1 MSVFTVTTLTDEND
15 GIDVGGVSLREAIE
29 AANAAPGR
37 DVIRFNAGLSGT
49 ISLTYGELA
58 ISDSVVIRGLGA
70 DTLTIDA
77 GGNSRVFHIDDG
89 SSTNDSEVTITGV
102 TITGGYAESAGG
114 GIYNAE
120 ALRLIDSAIAG
131 NRSYSLNDDGYR
143 YGGAGGGIYHHSG
156 SLLVQNSEISGNF
169 TASQGGG
176 IYTLS
181 GNVRLIDSVIIGN
194 DSSFLTDFLTYDGS
208 GGGIYNNAGNLLVQ
222 NSEISNNFS
231 PKGGGINML
240 SGNVRL
246 IDSVITGNLSDSD
259 WNNEGSG
266 GGIYNSAGSLLVK
279 NSEIS
284 SNDTNGDGGG
294 IYTVSG
300 NVRIIDSDIANNF
313 AFVYGGGIVAGANLR
328 VINSEISD
336 NYAHFGGGGID
347 AGANLRVIDSKISGN
362 GTHPNMGRGGGIDAG
377 ANLRVINSE
386 ISGNS
391 AAWSGGIDTG
401 GSSNWVVGSFIT
413 RNSADYGGGGISN
426 SGHLTIVGSTIEDNS
441 ASYWGGGGIL
451 NEGTT
456 TVNSSTITRNS
467 ADQGGGISNEGTT
480 IVNHSTITRNSAT
493 DEGGG
498 VFNSGT
504 FRAFNST
511 IAGNILGEGESEF
524 RNEFYGPAG
533 VIVAGTNDDDEIFG
547 GNSDDILRGRNGD
560 DILIGFDSLIGSPGA
575 DEIDTLAG
583 GGGVDVFVLGS
594 FFGLESKPT
603 SIPPTGNGLSVAYSA
618 GGDNDYALIKDF
630 TTEDTIGLDG
640 HAGLYQLGTASNG
653 LPPGETISTADGELI
668 AIVQGPGRHDLDLES
683 GNGFEFAS

>member
-328 VINSEISD
+328 VINSEIS
-336 NYAHFGGGGID
+336 
-347 AGANLRVIDSKISGN
+347 
-362 GTHPNMGRGGGIDAG
+362 
-377 ANLRVINSE
+377 
-386 ISGNS
+386 GNS